1 MPEANQTE
9 PVVNNHPH
17 RVALLCFPARPSQL
31 KLVRGLVREA
41 AAMCGCNPTVVQ
53 DMVLAIDEACQNIIR
68 YAYKGIKD
76 GQAELEILCQDG
88 VLEFRLQDFA
98 PAVDKDK
105 IKPNRP
111 KELRPGGLGVFLM
124 HEVMDEVGFLPVP
137 SGKGNLLRLVKRIER
152 GPT

>member
-1 MPEANQTE
+1 MPETERTENAEDNQ
-9 PVVNNHPH
+9 PD

-31 KLVRGLVREA
+31 KLVRCVVREA
-41 AAMCGCNPTVVQ
+41 ATMCGCASNVVE

-68 YAYKGIKD
+68 YAYKDTVD
-76 GQAELEILCQDG
+76 GQVELEILCKDG
-88 VLEFRLQDFA
+88 ILEFRLQDFA

-124 HEVMDEVGFLPVP
+124 HEVMDEVGFLQVP
-137 SGKGNLLRLVKRIER
+137 PGKGNLLRLAKRIER
-152 GPT
+152 GQK